1 MSQNIEYR
9 KDEWALYV
17 PYPEDEQHSYN
28 APKRVVILHVF
39 TDGGYYDY
47 EIFIDGEGT
56 IKKVK
61 AENLFPVTSA

>member
-1 MSQNIEYR
+1 
-9 KDEWALYV
+9 V
-17 PYPEDEQHSYN
+17 PYPEDEQSSYN
-28 APKRVVILHVF
+28 TPRRVVILHVF

-61 AENLFPVTSA
+61 AENLFPVTRA